1 MFIQSGF
8 SLRSEPTHCGPSC
21 WQWMCFTES
30 AAWTPHELLLSTV
43 FIQLKWNLSRSKKP
57 LIKMWL
63 KLFDRLNLSGS
74 LVVLVFSWVCSLVH
88 LLSWIN
94 DKSFWSDQT
103 PSALSYYSLCFWFM
117 LCLYFCLVRFSSP
130 SPIVPFSLLSAN
142 QLQPVGQS
150 AAACLPVFSLLLLPV
165 ICDF

>member
-1 MFIQSGF
+1 MNVSKQALVINVTIHLDKIQQKQTLLRFSWTESVTFHVFIQSGF

-74 LVVLVFSWVCSLVH
+74 SVVLVFSWVCSLVH

-117 LCLYFCLVRFSSP
+117 LCLYFCLVRFS
-130 SPIVPFSLLSAN
+130 N
-142 QLQPVGQS
+142 G
-150 AAACLPVFSLLLLPV
+150 
-165 ICDF
+165 